1 MKEKPTSRDLQ
12 ARETRQK
19 LLDAAMDLIAGEGYA
34 SATISRIC
42 KAAGVSVGTF
52 YSYFDSK
59 REIVALMSRKRNE
72 EIYEAA
78 QTLDFSKPARQVYLD
93 YVRLT
98 MEHIKRLGYIHAR
111 AILEGM
117 MEVPD
122 VGGLNHGIQL
132 RQESIR
138 RILEHGCITG
148 EFSTERISKDDFYWL
163 YSAAFH
169 GSLALWC
176 FRDGQLDIV
185 EDGLQKLGPLVGLLT
200 VSPSPAV

>member
-93 YVRLT
+93 YVCLT

-138 RILEHGCITG
+138 RILEHGCTSG
-148 EFSTERISKDDFYWL
+148 EFSTERIS
-163 YSAAFH
+163 
-169 GSLALWC
+169 
-176 FRDGQLDIV
+176 
-185 EDGLQKLGPLVGLLT
+185 
-200 VSPSPAV
+200 

>member
-93 YVRLT
+93 YVRPVSYTHLT
-98 MEHIKRLGYIHAR
+98 LPTI
-111 AILEGM
+111 
-117 MEVPD
+117 
-122 VGGLNHGIQL
+122 VG
-132 RQESIR
+132 
-138 RILEHGCITG
+138 
-148 EFSTERISKDDFYWL
+148 
-163 YSAAFH
+163 
-169 GSLALWC
+169 
-176 FRDGQLDIV
+176 V
-185 EDGLQKLGPLVGLLT
+185 
-200 VSPSPAV
+200 